1 MAPPAQSLSAQA
13 PTGSRTA
20 NVRHPAAGPVS
31 GIVAG
36 PSMTGSSVAPLA
48 AVSRMS
54 PALAWAML
62 NSGPVLPA
70 VSSRPPFSRQP

>member
-1 MAPPAQSLSAQA
+1 MAPTARSPAQA

-20 NVRHPAAGPVS
+20 NVRQPAAGPVS

-36 PSMTGSSVAPLA
+36 PSMTCSSVAPLA

-54 PALAWAML
+54 PVLAWAML
-62 NSGPVLPA
+62 NSAPALPA